1 MRIRFL
7 LLVRDTLGRDAE
19 LLFQGTCHAQLR
31 RCTPVAACANPATRT
46 GLLENGRLRLG
57 QILNIATVCGQ
68 TVECRDVGSF

>member
-1 MRIRFL
+1 MRISFL

-19 LLFQGTCHAQLR
+19 LLFQGTQLR
-31 RCTPVAACANPATRT
+31 CPPVAACAKTVIRT

-68 TVECRDVGSF
+68 TGERLDVGSF